1 MYIVTEAFSLWGIPI
16 KYLSLLVLVV
26 QNSALILVMRYTRAS
41 VPEDQ
46 LYLASTAVVMS
57 EVMKALVCITLL
69 YFAPAPGKRTLKKLV
84 KNLNRELILQWRETM
99 KLAIPAGL
107 YLIQVGSNLL
117 FLSIVKDHY
126 VFTNYFQKNNLQY
139 LAVSNLDAATFQVT
153 YQLKIL
159 TTAFFSV
166 IILRRSLNKMKW
178 ISITLLTIG
187 IALVVLPRN
196 ATLSSFGSFLTQTTL
211 SDDRSADVTDAV
223 DNVGNQS
230 NVKGYVAV
238 LLACFLS
245 GLAGVY
251 FEKILK
257 SPVVKPQPK
266 YTRFESVNTD
276 KENSDDATSRKS
288 SVELDQEDPLNA
300 MEDEGVPQSAQV
312 WVRNIQMSMFSLL
325 FGLVFV
331 VALQDG
337 RKVVTEGFFAHYNA
351 LTWLVISIQ
360 AIGGL
365 IVALVVKYA
374 DNILKGFATS
384 ISIILSML
392 ISVWLFNFI
401 ISGPFVLGAALVIFA
416 TRLYGM

>member
-1 MYIVTEAFSLWGIPI
+1 MRIVTEAFSLWGIPI

-84 KNLNRELILQWRETM
+84 NNLNRELILQWRETL

-107 YLIQVGSNLL
+107 YLIQ
-117 FLSIVKDHY
+117 
-126 VFTNYFQKNNLQY
+126 NNLQY

-166 IILRRSLNKMKW
+166 LILRRSLNKMKW

-211 SDDRSADVTDAV
+211 SDDRSDDMTDAV

-266 YTRFESVNTD
+266 YTRFQSVNTD

-392 ISVWLFNFI
+392 VSVWLFNFI

>member
-1 MYIVTEAFSLWGIPI
+1 MASETTLIWGVPL
-16 KYLSLLVLVV
+16 KYLSLIILVV

-57 EVMKALVCITLL
+57 EVMKALVCIALL
-69 YFAPAPGKRTLKKLV
+69 FFAPPPGKRTFKRLAR
-84 KNLNRELILQWRETM
+84 NLNRELIVQWRETL
-99 KLAIPAGL
+99 KLSIPAGL
-107 YLIQVGSNLL
+107 YLIQ
-117 FLSIVKDHY
+117 
-126 VFTNYFQKNNLQY
+126 NNLQY

-153 YQLKIL
+153 YQLKII

-166 IILRRSLNKMKW
+166 IILRRSLNKLKW
-178 ISITLLTIG
+178 IAITLLTIG

-196 ATLSSFGSFLTQTTL
+196 ATLSTFGSFLSQTTL
-211 SDDRSADVTDAV
+211 SDDRSDDMDDAV
-223 DNVGNQS
+223 DSVGNQS
-230 NVKGYVAV
+230 NLKGYVAV

-266 YTRFESVNTD
+266 YTRFESVGD
-276 KENSDDATSRKS
+276 KELGEDSNSRKS
-288 SVELDQEDPLNA
+288 SVELDEEDPVSG
-300 MEDEGVPQSAQV
+300 MEDDGVPQSAQV
-312 WVRNIQMSMFSLL
+312 WVRNIQMSLFSLL

-331 VALQDG
+331 VGIQDG
-337 RKVVTEGFFAHYNA
+337 RKVATDGFFAHYNI
-351 LTWLVISIQ
+351 LTWVVISIQ

-392 ISVWLFNFI
+392 VSVWLFNFV

>member
-1 MYIVTEAFSLWGIPI
+1 MASETISLWGIPL
-16 KYLSLLVLVV
+16 KYLSLIILVV

-57 EVMKALVCITLL
+57 EVMKALVCIALL
-69 YFAPAPGKRTLKKLV
+69 FFAPPPGKRTFKRLV
-84 KNLNRELILQWRETM
+84 RNLNRELIVQWRETL
-99 KLAIPAGL
+99 KLSIPAGL
-107 YLIQVGSNLL
+107 YLIQ
-117 FLSIVKDHY
+117 
-126 VFTNYFQKNNLQY
+126 NNLQY

-153 YQLKIL
+153 YQLKII

-166 IILRRSLNKMKW
+166 IILRRSLNKLKW
-178 ISITLLTIG
+178 IAITLLTVG

-196 ATLSSFGSFLTQTTL
+196 ATLSTFGSFLSQTTL
-211 SDDRSADVTDAV
+211 SDDRSDDMDDAV
-223 DNVGNQS
+223 DSVGNQS
-230 NVKGYVAV
+230 NMKGYVAV

-266 YTRFESVNTD
+266 YTRFESVGD
-276 KENSDDATSRKS
+276 KELGEDTNSRKS
-288 SVELDQEDPLNA
+288 SVELDEEDPVSG
-300 MEDEGVPQSAQV
+300 MEDDGVPQSAQV
-312 WVRNIQMSMFSLL
+312 WVRNIQMSLFSLL

-331 VALQDG
+331 VGIQDG
-337 RKVVTEGFFAHYNA
+337 RKVATDGFFAHYNI
-351 LTWLVISIQ
+351 LTWVVISIQ

-392 ISVWLFNFI
+392 VSVWLFNFI

>member
-1 MYIVTEAFSLWGIPI
+1 CQSSYLHSLTHYSTASETTLIWGIPL
-16 KYLSLLVLVV
+16 KYLSLIILVV

-57 EVMKALVCITLL
+57 EVMKALACIALL
-69 YFAPAPGKRTLKKLV
+69 FFAPPPGKRTFKRLTR
-84 KNLNRELILQWRETM
+84 NLNRELIVQWRETL
-99 KLAIPAGL
+99 KLSIPAGL
-107 YLIQVGSNLL
+107 YLIQ
-117 FLSIVKDHY
+117 
-126 VFTNYFQKNNLQY
+126 NNLQY

-153 YQLKIL
+153 YQLKII

-166 IILRRSLNKMKW
+166 IILRRSLNKLKW
-178 ISITLLTIG
+178 IAITLLTIG

-196 ATLSSFGSFLTQTTL
+196 ATLSTFGSFLSQTTL
-211 SDDRSADVTDAV
+211 SDDRSDDMDDAV
-223 DNVGNQS
+223 DSVGNQS
-230 NVKGYVAV
+230 NLKGYVAV

-266 YTRFESVNTD
+266 YTRFESVGD
-276 KENSDDATSRKS
+276 KELGEDSNSRKS
-288 SVELDQEDPLNA
+288 SVELDEEDPVSG
-300 MEDEGVPQSAQV
+300 MEDDGVPQSAQV
-312 WVRNIQMSMFSLL
+312 WVRNIQMSLFSLL

-331 VALQDG
+331 VGIQDG
-337 RKVVTEGFFAHYNA
+337 RKVATDGFFAHYNI
-351 LTWLVISIQ
+351 LTWVVISIQ

-392 ISVWLFNFI
+392 VSVWLFNFV

-416 TRLYGM
+416 TRLYG

>member
-1 MYIVTEAFSLWGIPI
+1 MVSETLSLWGIPL

-41 VPEDQ
+41 ASEDQ

-57 EVMKALVCITLL
+57 EVMKALVCIALL
-69 YFAPAPGKRTLKKLV
+69 YFALPPSKRSLKKLAR
-84 KNLNRELILQWRETM
+84 NLNRELIVQWRETL
-99 KLAIPAGL
+99 KLSIPAGL
-107 YLIQVGSNLL
+107 YLIQ
-117 FLSIVKDHY
+117 
-126 VFTNYFQKNNLQY
+126 NNLQY

-153 YQLKIL
+153 YQLKII

-166 IILRRSLNKMKW
+166 IILRRSLNKLKW
-178 ISITLLTIG
+178 IAITLLTIG

-196 ATLSSFGSFLTQTTL
+196 ATLSTFGSFLSQTTL
-211 SDDRSADVTDAV
+211 SDDRSDDMEDAADS
-223 DNVGNQS
+223 VGNQS
-230 NVKGYVAV
+230 NIKGYVAV

-266 YTRFESVNTD
+266 YTRFESVGD
-276 KENSDDATSRKS
+276 KELGEDANSRKS
-288 SVELDQEDPLNA
+288 SVELDEEDPVSGI
-300 MEDEGVPQSAQV
+300 EDDGVPQSAQV
-312 WVRNIQMSMFSLL
+312 WVRNIQMSLFSML

-331 VALQDG
+331 VGIQDG
-337 RKVVTEGFFAHYNA
+337 RKVATDGFFAHYNI
-351 LTWLVISIQ
+351 LTWVVISIQ

-384 ISIILSML
+384 ISIILSTL
-392 ISVWLFNFI
+392 VSVWIFNFI

>member
-1 MYIVTEAFSLWGIPI
+1 MVSETISLWGIPL
-16 KYLSLLVLVV
+16 KYLSLIILVV

-57 EVMKALVCITLL
+57 EVMKALACIGLL
-69 YFAPAPGKRTLKKLV
+69 FFAPSPGKRTFKRLV
-84 KNLNRELILQWRETM
+84 RNLNRELIVQWRETL
-99 KLAIPAGL
+99 KLSIPAGL
-107 YLIQVGSNLL
+107 YLIQ
-117 FLSIVKDHY
+117 
-126 VFTNYFQKNNLQY
+126 NNLQY

-153 YQLKIL
+153 YQLKII

-166 IILRRSLNKMKW
+166 IILRRSLNKLKW
-178 ISITLLTIG
+178 IAITLLTVG

-196 ATLSSFGSFLTQTTL
+196 ATLSTFGSFLSQTTL
-211 SDDRSADVTDAV
+211 SDDRSDDMDDAV
-223 DNVGNQS
+223 DSVGNQS
-230 NVKGYVAV
+230 NLKGYVAV

-266 YTRFESVNTD
+266 YTRFESVGD
-276 KENSDDATSRKS
+276 KELGDDTNSRKS
-288 SVELDQEDPLNA
+288 SVELDEEDPVSG
-300 MEDEGVPQSAQV
+300 MEDDSVPQSAQV
-312 WVRNIQMSMFSLL
+312 WVRNIQMSLWSLL

-331 VALQDG
+331 VGIQDG
-337 RKVVTEGFFAHYNA
+337 RKVVTDGFFAHYNV
-351 LTWLVISIQ
+351 LTWVVISIQ

-392 ISVWLFNFI
+392 VSVWLFNFI